1 MKRRFVKAALAVSL
15 AVAALSS
22 SRPARAQE
30 LQVTGPLKGAP
41 AARHLRLYRKG
52 RFEFA
57 PTASFTLLDEYRRTL
72 LVGARLNYFLTDWL
86 GIGVWGAGGV
96 WSETTTLTNEISQVA
111 PRNVETVINVN
122 HTGGCPGG
130 NCSMTMPGAP
140 PSTIGSNAWFADQ
153 TAKLSYVIAPQA
165 TFIPFRGKLAIFNK
179 IFVDTDL
186 SLAAGLAIVGI
197 QERQFCG
204 GGGQLGCYDPRTFAL
219 ASQTKFTW
227 TFGIDLN
234 FYPSNLVSF
243 GVEYRALPFYW
254 NPAGFDT
261 RGGGP
266 NGNYPDNQVNSSD
279 DTFKFNQI
287 VTLAVGF
294 SFPAPKV
301 SE

>member
-1 MKRRFVKAALAVSL
+1 MKRRFVKAALAASL
-15 AVAALSS
+15 ATAAMAS

-41 AARHLRLYRKG
+41 AVRHLRWYRKG

-72 LVGARLNYFLTDWL
+72 LAGARLNYFITDWI
-86 GIGVWGAGGV
+86 GIGVWGAGAAF
-96 WSETTTLTNEISQVA
+96 SETTTLTNEINQVA

-122 HTGGCPGG
+122 HTGGVPNMPGG
-130 NCSMTMPGAP
+130 T
-140 PSTIGSNAWFADQ
+140 PSTIGSNASFADQ
-153 TAKLSYVIAPQA
+153 TAKLSYVVSPQV

-197 QERQFCG
+197 QERQYCG
-204 GGGQLGCYDPRTFAL
+204 GGGQNPCYEPNFQL
-219 ASQTKFTW
+219 AGQTKFTW
-227 TFGIDLN
+227 TFGIDLT
-234 FYPSNLVSF
+234 FWPSKLVSF

-266 NGNYPDNQVNSSD
+266 NGNYPDNQVNSND
-279 DTFKFNQI
+279 DTFKFNQL

-294 SFPAPKV
+294 SFPSPKI